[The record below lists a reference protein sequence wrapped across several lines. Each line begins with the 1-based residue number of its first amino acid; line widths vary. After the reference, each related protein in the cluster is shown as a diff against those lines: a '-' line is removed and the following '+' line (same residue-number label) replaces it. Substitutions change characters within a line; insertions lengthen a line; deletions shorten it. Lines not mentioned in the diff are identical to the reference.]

1 MSDVTKFWELNHSQ
15 GILYIVAA
23 ILVAVT
29 IIKALTYIAEK
40 FGLKT
45 RAMIREEAQDK
56 DISALKESQEKLC
69 GDLNDIKNLVTVLST
84 TVTDMKAE
92 DEEKEIKRM
101 RREILN
107 FSDELRSGR
116 TTSKESMDDILEM
129 YDDYEQYIHDH
140 HLTNGRMDMAI
151 AYIKDY
157 YQNHF
162 LMID

>member
-157 YQNHF
+157 YQSHF

>member
-1 MSDVTKFWELNHSQ
+1 MSDVTKFWELDHSQ

-23 ILVAVT
+23 ILVAVA

-157 YQNHF
+157 YQSHF

>member
-1 MSDVTKFWELNHSQ
+1 MSDVTKFWELDHSQ

-23 ILVAVT
+23 ILVAVA

>member
-1 MSDVTKFWELNHSQ
+1 MSDVTKFWELDHSQ

-23 ILVAVT
+23 ILVAVA

-92 DEEKEIKRM
+92 DEEKEIKRI

-157 YQNHF
+157 YQSHF

>member
-84 TVTDMKAE
+84 TVTDMKTE
-92 DEEKEIKRM
+92 DEAKEIKRM

-157 YQNHF
+157 YQSHF